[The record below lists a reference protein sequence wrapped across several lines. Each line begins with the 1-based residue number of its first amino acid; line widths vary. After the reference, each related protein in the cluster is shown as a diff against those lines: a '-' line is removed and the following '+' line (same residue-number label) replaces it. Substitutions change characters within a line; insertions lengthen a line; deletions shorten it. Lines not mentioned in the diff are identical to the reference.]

1 MYTEYPPAD
10 HRTYRDAPSLATTL
24 ALAALPFAAMLAAAF
39 PTVTAGLFVGLV
51 AGRAT
56 TR

>member
-24 ALAALPFAAMLAAAF
+24 ALAALPFAAMLVAAF
-39 PTVTAGLFVGLV
+39 PTVAVGLAV
-51 AGRAT
+51 GLAVGRAT
-56 TR
+56 TQ